1 MFSTSKISVFFLSMS
16 ITFKNAISNASFM
29 VFSSQERC
37 TRITVKGN
45 TLLNRKGFKIYKIIH
60 AGICSE
66 NQDIKN
72 RLCLNKINYFVQFYG
87 NAGLQW
93 NRIWILTGSNLM
105 AVSGEKFRKITYFAN
120 YCFFFIKAIIEFGKW
135 NMFKQIRDCYLVFI
149 SLETASS
156 CWMQF
161 LRFFNHIDLN
171 WMIFDLKLQS
181 RIAIVS
187 SHMIALKLGNYNS
200 YKHNRCTLCPCYDSS
215 YDFQIFRQLCILLN
229 IFIFIPH
236 T

>member
-1 MFSTSKISVFFLSMS
+1 MWEFFFSNLLDQLSYKLGQCSDKSHLRCHRHLHNVFNFENIRFFLSMS

-93 NRIWILTGSNLM
+93 NHIWILTGSNLM

-120 YCFFFIKAIIEFGKW
+120 YCFFFYKSNHWVRKMKYVQTNKRLLLGFHLSWNSELLLNAISKIFQSHRFELNDLWFKTPIE
-135 NMFKQIRDCYLVFI
+135 NSDC
-149 SLETASS
+149 
-156 CWMQF
+156 
-161 LRFFNHIDLN
+161 
-171 WMIFDLKLQS
+171 LK
-181 RIAIVS
+181 
-187 SHMIALKLGNYNS
+187 
-200 YKHNRCTLCPCYDSS
+200 S
-215 YDFQIFRQLCILLN
+215 YDCS
-229 IFIFIPH
+229 
-236 T
+236 